1 MTTLRLSDGKRARLV
16 QDLTSAP
23 FMFHDKKKGTI
34 NMQNW
39 IITAMVNHDEGHTVT
54 LIKQLDTDPGTL
66 PCGARMRRPFRAGA
80 PEPQGI
86 DGHSHPRRAHHA
98 GACRPLPPS
107 GRSAARPVPALQISR
122 LGGLMRNAHERRS
135 KGAAPRIP
143 ARIQAHTPGTAQK
156 ATGMHQTMA
165 APTPGEMPRIPAA
178 LLGKESGAGEQIA
191 PAHISAR
198 KRGSP

>member
-1 MTTLRLSDGKRARLV
+1 
-16 QDLTSAP
+16 
-23 FMFHDKKKGTI
+23 
-34 NMQNW
+34 
-39 IITAMVNHDEGHTVT
+39 
-54 LIKQLDTDPGTL
+54 
-66 PCGARMRRPFRAGA
+66 
-80 PEPQGI
+80 
-86 DGHSHPRRAHHA
+86 
-98 GACRPLPPS
+98 
-107 GRSAARPVPALQISR
+107 
-122 LGGLMRNAHERRS
+122 MRNAHERRS

>member
-1 MTTLRLSDGKRARLV
+1 
-16 QDLTSAP
+16 
-23 FMFHDKKKGTI
+23 
-34 NMQNW
+34 
-39 IITAMVNHDEGHTVT
+39 MVNHDEGHTVT
-54 LIKQLDTDPGTL
+54 LIKQLDTDRA
-66 PCGARMRRPFRAGA
+66 PCLVARECADRFEREHP
-80 PEPQGI
+80 
-86 DGHSHPRRAHHA
+86 SHRVLTAILIHGEHTMQ